1 MGSKVTNSRL
11 KAIIALGGNL
21 PFGDMLPRN
30 TLEGAVEE
38 LTLPLGES
46 CQVSRLFQTPSFP
59 AGSGPDY
66 INAVMVL
73 ETDLNPTDLLQ
84 HLHEVEQ
91 KFSRQRDQRWGMRTL
106 DLDLIALG
114 DWVLPDRPGY
124 QRWLDLP
131 LERQMTETPNELI
144 LPHPRVQDRAFVLVP
159 LCDVFPDWVH
169 PILGKTAAELCAE
182 RPKTELEAIVPV

>member
-1 MGSKVTNSRL
+1 MRSKVTNSRL

-21 PFGDMLPRN
+21 PFGEMSPRN
-30 TLEGAVEE
+30 TLEGAIREV
-38 LTLPLGES
+38 TLLLGEP

-73 ETDLNPTDLLQ
+73 ETDLSPGDLLQ
-84 HLHEVEQ
+84 HLHGVEQ
-91 KFSRQRDQRWGMRTL
+91 KFSRRRDQRWGMRTL

-114 DWVLPDRPGY
+114 EWVLPDRAGY
-124 QRWLDLP
+124 QHWLDLP
-131 LERQMTETPNELI
+131 LEQQMVETPDVLI

-182 RPKTELEAIVPV
+182 MPKTELQAILPV

>member
-30 TLEGAVEE
+30 TLEGSIGE
-38 LTLPLGES
+38 LTLLLGES

-66 INAVMVL
+66 INAVMVV
-73 ETDLNPTDLLQ
+73 ETDLTAADLLQ
-84 HLHEVEQ
+84 HLHMIEQ

-114 DWVLPDRPGY
+114 DLVFPDRPGY

-131 LERQMTETPNELI
+131 LERQMTETPDELI

-169 PILGKTAAELCAE
+169 PILGKTATELCAE

>member
-1 MGSKVTNSRL
+1 MGSKVTNPRL

-21 PFGDMLPRN
+21 PFGEMSPRN
-30 TLEGAVEE
+30 TLEGAVGE
-38 LTLPLGES
+38 LTLLLGES

-73 ETDLNPTDLLQ
+73 EVDLNPADLLQ
-84 HLHEVEQ
+84 HLHMVEQ
-91 KFSRQRDQRWGMRTL
+91 KFSRRRDQRWGMRTL

-131 LERQMTETPNELI
+131 LERQMTETPDELI